1 MKMYGIRIESK
12 HGMQVAKA
20 DGLTE
25 NMMIIFI
32 GKVLPQYASDYYEIS
47 INMMEEANE
56 SDGNHNHNR
65 NMHNTVGAGADQ
77 QVEEVK
83 PLIDER
89 TEWECE
95 A

>member
-1 MKMYGIRIESK
+1 MYGARVENK
-12 HGMQVAKA
+12 YGRETLRA

-25 NMMIIFI
+25 NMMIVFI

-47 INMMEEANE
+47 IYTLEEANE
-56 SDGNHNHNR
+56 SDSNHNHNR
-65 NMHNTVGAGADQ
+65 NMHNTVGAGTNQ

>member
-1 MKMYGIRIESK
+1 MYGIKIEDQY
-12 HGMQVAKA
+12 GVQAIQA

-25 NMMIIFI
+25 NMMIVFI
-32 GKVLPQYASDYYEIS
+32 GKVLPQYATKGFETS
-47 INMMEEANE
+47 IYTMEELNE
-56 SDGNHNHNR
+56 SNSNHNHNR

>member
-1 MKMYGIRIESK
+1 MYGARVENK
-12 HGMQVAKA
+12 HRQEILRA

-25 NMMIIFI
+25 NLMIILI
-32 GKVLPQYASDYYEIS
+32 GKVLPLYATRDYETS
-47 INMMEEANE
+47 IYTMEEINE
-56 SDGNHNHNR
+56 SNSNHNHNR